1 MPARVGLRVVN
12 TERTATTPPDDGAR
26 LPDVPWVFLEA
37 LLVFGVGILLA
48 QLAGQALPLV
58 MDPVTAQ
65 GIFFPLTLALLAATA
80 AGYIRLVHPG
90 HVADL
95 LGGRRLRAVHVL
107 QGIGLGIVAFLV
119 INLGFSLLI
128 QLFAGLTGG
137 ELPTVQEDLRQAT
150 RDPRIGAV
158 VVASAVLVAPVAEEL
173 FFRGM
178 LFQALRTRLGRWPG
192 IGMSGFLFGAA
203 HLFGAQE
210 LAGALYTFVVL
221 SAFGMFLAWA
231 LDRSG
236 TIAVP
241 ILMHM
246 TFNGAAVV
254 GILVVGG

>member
-12 TERTATTPPDDGAR
+12 TEPTATTPPERGSP
-26 LPDVPWVFLEA
+26 LPDVPWSLLEA
-37 LLVFGVGILLA
+37 LLVFGAGLVLA
-48 QLAGQALPLV
+48 QLTGQALPLLV
-58 MDPVTAQ
+58 DPVTAQ
-65 GIFFPLTLALLAATA
+65 GIFFPLTLAVLAATA

-90 HVADL
+90 HVREL
-95 LGGRRLRAVHVL
+95 LGGLRVRGLHVL
-107 QGIGLGIVAFLV
+107 QGIGFGVVAFLV

-128 QLFAGLTGG
+128 QLVANLTGG
-137 ELPTVQEDLRQAT
+137 ELPTVQEDLREAT

-158 VVASAVLVAPVAEEL
+158 VVGSAVLIAPVAEEL

-178 LFQALRTRLGRWPG
+178 VFQALRTKLGAWPG

-203 HLFGAQE
+203 HLFGSQE

-231 LDRSG
+231 LNRTG

-246 TFNGAAVV
+246 TFNGAAVL
-254 GILVVGG
+254 GILLVGR

>member
-1 MPARVGLRVVN
+1 MN
-12 TERTATTPPDDGAR
+12 TERTATTASEGSSP

-37 LLVFGVGILLA
+37 MLVFGVGLLLA
-48 QLAGQALPLV
+48 QLAGQALPLLV
-58 MDPVTAQ
+58 DPVTAQ
-65 GIFFPLTLALLAATA
+65 GIFFPLTLAVLAATA
-80 AGYIRLVHPG
+80 AGYIRVVHPG
-90 HVADL
+90 HVSDL
-95 LGGRRLRAVHVL
+95 LGGRRVRGLHVL
-107 QGIGLGIVAFLV
+107 QGLGFGVVAFLV

-128 QLFAGLTGG
+128 QLFANLAGG
-137 ELPTVQEDLRQAT
+137 ELPTVQENLREAT

-158 VVASAVLVAPVAEEL
+158 VIGSAVLVAPVAEEL

-178 LFQALRTRLGRWPG
+178 VFQALRTRFGAWPG

-203 HLFGAQE
+203 HLFGSQE

-231 LDRSG
+231 LNRSG
-236 TIAVP
+236 SIAVP

-254 GILVVGG
+254 GILVVGR